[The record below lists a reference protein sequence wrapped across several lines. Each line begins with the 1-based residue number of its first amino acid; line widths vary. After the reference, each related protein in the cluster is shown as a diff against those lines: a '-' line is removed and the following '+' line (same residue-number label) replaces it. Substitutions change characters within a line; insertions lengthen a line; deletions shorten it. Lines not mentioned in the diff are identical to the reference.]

1 MLFRRVFAIGFCYNS
16 TPHHNLPDAFDQYVR
31 QHTERHYGILDTSWI
46 SSSAIGRLSRKAIMK
61 ALIVLFIV
69 LLFSGAFRKSETSK
83 RNDSTLDSNE
93 DMDQNGVNDYYD
105 DHS

>member
-1 MLFRRVFAIGFCYNS
+1 
-16 TPHHNLPDAFDQYVR
+16 
-31 QHTERHYGILDTSWI
+31 
-46 SSSAIGRLSRKAIMK
+46 MK